1 MKDHGKCCQ
10 VTKFPYPEPIFNE
23 CLMEAIG
30 DLYETP
36 TDFWRPG
43 VAGPKFNMSTN
54 RVEAT
59 VVEFDSNIKFSFSH
73 NAMNQF
79 YQQVETWF
87 SKVIGRSSF
96 SSIITFQSACMV
108 AKEATRWTKQ
118 SSCNDDVNHACWPSI
133 CLYADIRH
141 KGLTNTCHNH

>member
-1 MKDHGKCCQ
+1 MHWWLSLHMLPQCLHFIIIQHHLAAMKDHGNCCQ

-30 DLYETP
+30 DLYATP

-54 RVEAT
+54 RVEAM

-73 NAMNQF
+73 NAMNEF

-87 SKVIGRSSF
+87 SKVIG
-96 SSIITFQSACMV
+96 T
-108 AKEATRWTKQ
+108 
-118 SSCNDDVNHACWPSI
+118 
-133 CLYADIRH
+133 
-141 KGLTNTCHNH
+141 